1 VTSVVELDQVER
13 THPGAPPVTA
23 LRGVSLSLAPGELV
37 GVVGPSGSGKST
49 LLNVLGTL
57 DRPTSG
63 SVRIGGTEVSRLS
76 DAELSRVRARQLG
89 FVFQQF
95 LLIQQQTALENVVL
109 GLVYRG
115 VARGE
120 RVRMASEALERVGL
134 ADRADHRPSQL
145 SGGEQQRVAI
155 ARAVAG
161 HPKLVL
167 ADEPTG
173 NLDSASSAEV
183 IALLRELHRQGTTV
197 VIVTHDLDLA
207 AALPR
212 RITLRDGELAT

>member
-1 VTSVVELDQVER
+1 MSVVELDHVER

-23 LRGVSLSLAPGELV
+23 LRDVSLRLNPGELV

-63 SVRIGGTEVSRLS
+63 SVRIGGTEVSTLS
-76 DAELSRVRARQLG
+76 DAELSRVRARHLG

-95 LLIQQQTALENVVL
+95 LLIEQQTALENVVL

-120 RVRMASEALERVGL
+120 RRRMASEALERVGL
-134 ADRADHRPSQL
+134 AHRVDHRPSQL

-161 HPKLVL
+161 HPELVL

-183 IALLRELHRQGTTV
+183 IELLRELHQQGTTV
-197 VIVTHDLDLA
+197 VIVTHDLELA

-212 RITLRDGELAT
+212 RITLRDGEVAA